1 MSWRDGLELTRVI
14 NASGKMTHLGGTAV
28 TADVAGSMA
37 EAAQDYFD
45 MEELIV
51 ESGKKIAAL
60 VGAEAAC
67 PTVGAAA
74 GIALSVASC
83 MTGTEEAL
91 IKKLPVTEGLRNR
104 VIIQKGHAVD
114 FGAPVTQMIR
124 IPGGIPVEVGCA
136 NMVTRADVEEAIDED
151 TAALIYVKSHHCVQK
166 GMLSVEEYVEIAHA
180 HGLPVIVD
188 AAAEEDLHKYIDLG
202 ADLVV
207 YSGAKAVG
215 GPTSGFVC
223 GKKGL
228 IDGVRLQY
236 RGIGRSMKVGKEAI
250 AGLLCAL
257 EKYVAGNV
265 DALSEREAVVE
276 TIMRGI
282 SGIRGIKVS
291 KKYDEAGRPIPRVWM
306 EFTEDARIS
315 AREFVSQ
322 LRQGSVAI
330 FTRDHY
336 LNLNCV
342 AIDPRPLRPQD
353 SEIIIKRIRE
363 LLEG

>member
-1 MSWRDGLELTRVI
+1 
-14 NASGKMTHLGGTAV
+14 MTHLGGTAV
-28 TADVAGSMA
+28 SPEVAGSVA

-45 MEELIV
+45 MEELLI
-51 ESGKKIAAL
+51 ESGKKIASL

-83 MTGTEEAL
+83 ITGQDEAL
-91 IKKLPVTEGLRNR
+91 IKRLPQTEGLRNR

-124 IPGGIPVEVGCA
+124 IPGGVPVEVGCA
-136 NMVTRADVEEAIDED
+136 NLVSRREVEGALDES

-166 GMLSVEEYVEIAHA
+166 GMLSPEEYIEIGHA
-180 HGLPVIVD
+180 RNLPVILD
-188 AAAEEDLHKYIDLG
+188 AAAEEDLHRYLELG
-202 ADLVV
+202 ADIVV
-207 YSGAKAVG
+207 YSGAKAIG

-223 GKKGL
+223 GRKAL

-236 RGIGRSMKVGKEAI
+236 HGIGRSMKVGKEAI

-257 EKYVAGNV
+257 ETYVTEKIPPLSQRETTV
-265 DALSEREAVVE
+265 D
-276 TIMRGI
+276 TIIDGI
-282 SGIRGIKVS
+282 KDIRGIKVS
-291 KKYDEAGRPIPRVWM
+291 KKYDEAGRPIPRAWI
-306 EFTEDARIS
+306 EFTDDARLN
-315 AREFVSQ
+315 AREFVSK
-322 LRQGSVAI
+322 LRQGPVAI

-342 AIDPRPLRPQD
+342 AIDPRPLRQGD
-353 SEIIIKRIRE
+353 AEIIIKRVRE
-363 LLEG
+363 LLEE